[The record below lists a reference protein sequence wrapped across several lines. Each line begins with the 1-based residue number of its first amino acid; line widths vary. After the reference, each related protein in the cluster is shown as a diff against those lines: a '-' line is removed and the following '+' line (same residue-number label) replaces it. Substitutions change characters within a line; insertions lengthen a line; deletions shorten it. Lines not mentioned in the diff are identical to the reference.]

1 MSTSDK
7 RRVVDALETAG
18 QPLTRREL
26 ADGADLDGEAFD
38 AILNELRGQQVV
50 RYVPE
55 EDAFRLTYWPE
66 ERDCV
71 VCGDEIVGGEYYE
84 IELREQATNTGS
96 TMTGSLHTGC
106 ALDLLDD
113 LSLEGSA

>member
-1 MSTSDK
+1 M
-7 RRVVDALETAG
+7 
-18 QPLTRREL
+18 TRREL
-26 ADGADLDGEAFD
+26 ADGADLDQEAFD
-38 AILNELRGQQVV
+38 AIMSELRGQQVV

-71 VCGDEIVGGEYYE
+71 VCGEEILCGEYYE

-96 TMTGSLHTGC
+96 TMTGSPHTGC

-113 LSLEGSA
+113 LSLEGTD